1 MPAMKQQ
8 RSPLANRCRRI
19 DDVCACLSAAPTLA
33 TYGRP
38 MDGYSIQVSWGA
50 MLCNCGADEL
60 VVCSQFC
67 DVRCAQS
74 ISNATAL
81 ADKA

>member
-1 MPAMKQQ
+1 MRLPFGCPYLSNL
-8 RSPLANRCRRI
+8 RSS
-19 DDVCACLSAAPTLA
+19 D
-33 TYGRP
+33 GRLL
-38 MDGYSIQVSWGA
+38 DSGVLGA